1 MVRRIRWGRVWST
14 WPQPR
19 TREMTMDISSLS
31 NFSQQTVPQNSL
43 WGTTLPRLLDFI
55 PGFWSAFNSISDKE
69 LPFMGGGNKMY
80 FLTVPQP
87 YFPKPKILNAG
98 PHRMDDW
105 GFLLLQILLTDLCE
119 KSLKSQ
125 IIKLHSIIYVKNYLF
140 EEWNYRQRKQIQ

>member
-1 MVRRIRWGRVWST
+1 
-14 WPQPR
+14 
-19 TREMTMDISSLS
+19 
-31 NFSQQTVPQNSL
+31 
-43 WGTTLPRLLDFI
+43 
-55 PGFWSAFNSISDKE
+55 
-69 LPFMGGGNKMY
+69 MGGGNKMY

-140 EEWNYRQRKQIQ
+140 EE